1 MLHRALFGSIERFFG
16 VMVEHYGGAFPTWLS
31 PVQVQVLGVRADHD
45 PFAQEIVERLSS
57 EGIRA
62 HMVEADEPLGARIRK
77 GKLEKLPYIL
87 VVGDDDVRKR
97 HRRRESK
104 GRRGRKRHAD
114 QRFHRANH
122 HRSCRKGL
130 WTPGGVAD
138 LSNPLA
144 SKYPFRRSPIR
155 CARKDS
161 D

>member
-45 PFAQEIVERLSS
+45 VFAQEIVERLNS

-87 VVGDDDVRKR
+87 VVGDDDVQNDTA
-97 HRRRESK
+97 
-104 GRRGRKRHAD
+104 GVNPRGGEVERDIPISDFIERIT
-114 QRFHRANH
+114 
-122 HRSCRKGL
+122 SE
-130 WTPGGVAD
+130 VAEKT
-138 LSNPLA
+138 SGPQVA
-144 SKYPFRRSPIR
+144 
-155 CARKDS
+155 
-161 D
+161 